1 MIHFSSSS
9 KKESLPNSLEGLSL
23 KLRDIVKLRLADVK
37 DIDALATKVE
47 TSAESKDTME
57 NWYLIALGDKSTG
70 TASVVLV
77 GDSAVDQRPKVT
89 SPLVAIDFEKGVA
102 ITHSQSSYAFGN
114 RGFGELAPNLL
125 QCLEAA
131 IRTWDIR
138 KTS

>member
-9 KKESLPNSLEGLSL
+9 TKESLPTSLESLSW

-37 DIDALATKVE
+37 DIDALATG
-47 TSAESKDTME
+47 ADAPPDSKDTLG
-57 NWYLIALGDKSTG
+57 NWYLIALGDKSSG
-70 TASVVLV
+70 SASVVLV

-89 SPLVAIDFEKGVA
+89 SPLIAIDFEKGVA
-102 ITHSQSSYAFGN
+102 VTHSKSAYSFGN
-114 RGFGELAPNLL
+114 RGFGEIPPNLL

-138 KTS
+138 KSS